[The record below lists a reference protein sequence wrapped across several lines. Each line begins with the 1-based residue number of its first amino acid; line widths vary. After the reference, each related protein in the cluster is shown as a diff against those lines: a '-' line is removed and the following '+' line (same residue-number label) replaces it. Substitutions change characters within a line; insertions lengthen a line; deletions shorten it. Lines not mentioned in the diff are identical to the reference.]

1 MVAKEG
7 VFMTIE
13 LKGYYKLP
21 HITEPQLIDFNLVF
35 HKSFMRKY
43 TAYKTFDKFLAA
55 GKFGIKDQADFEA
68 LPEKKMDIHV
78 KKSSRFS
85 TWQEMLDFATDK
97 YILQQGLPSPL
108 FKQDALAPV
117 LKPNK

>member
-21 HITEPQLIDFNLVF
+21 HIAEPQLIDFNLVF

-43 TAYKTFDKFLAA
+43 TAYKTFDKF
-55 GKFGIKDQADFEA
+55 
-68 LPEKKMDIHV
+68 
-78 KKSSRFS
+78 
-85 TWQEMLDFATDK
+85 
-97 YILQQGLPSPL
+97 YNL
-108 FKQDALAPV
+108 F
-117 LKPNK
+117 

>member
-1 MVAKEG
+1 
-7 VFMTIE
+7 MTIE

-21 HITEPQLIDFNLVF
+21 QLAEPQLIDFNLVF

-43 TAYKTFDKFLAA
+43 TAYKTFDKFLNA

-68 LPEKKMDIHV
+68 LPEEKMDAHV
-78 KKSSRFS
+78 KKNSKFS

-97 YILQQGLPSPL
+97 YILQEGISPVPLPQNSLNAVPRNIP
-108 FKQDALAPV
+108 FHNKQS
-117 LKPNK
+117 

>member
-1 MVAKEG
+1 
-7 VFMTIE
+7 MTIE

-21 HITEPQLIDFNLVF
+21 HIAEPQLIDFNLVF

-55 GKFGIKDQADFEA
+55 GKFGIKDQSDFEA
-68 LPEKKMDIHV
+68 LPEEKMDVHV